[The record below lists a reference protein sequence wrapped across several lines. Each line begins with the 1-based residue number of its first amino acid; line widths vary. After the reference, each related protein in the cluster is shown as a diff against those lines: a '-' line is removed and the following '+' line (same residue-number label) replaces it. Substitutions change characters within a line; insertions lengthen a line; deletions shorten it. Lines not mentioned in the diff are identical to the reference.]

1 MKARHEASRTQSGR
15 VPAAHATQ
23 RRKGNGSAARQ
34 DRPNRA
40 VPQAAVQREIDAGS
54 RQPIQRVRAKP
65 TDEILKAAVAKCVSR
80 DMGSCCSMSAK
91 VHKLLAGHVDSVSE
105 TGAELMTWAENEGTE
120 EFDIGNH
127 TAATATWSE
136 GTFVVDTTCG
146 QFGGEDVYIGT
157 VSNWRSYIL
166 GLQKAKISHET
177 YESRSTPY
185 DDMDMV
191 LEAATLKKKIEPP
204 KPTRRIVTSST
215 ESKESKEVK
224 KPAKEEPKQSGPKKS
239 RCYLTTACVQHRGL
253 DDDCRE
259 LTVLRAFRDGY
270 LRRQPHGPALIGEY
284 YRHAPRLV
292 RAISGSPNANR
303 IWEWIYRVIQ
313 ECVRDIA
320 RGRPAQA
327 EAAYRAMVAEL
338 SAAFPR
344 RRTEARAPLSI
355 GKAKP

>member
-1 MKARHEASRTQSGR
+1 MKTRHEASGTQSGR
-15 VPAAHATQ
+15 VPAAHAAQ

-65 TDEILKAAVAKCVSR
+65 SDEVLKAAVAKCVSR
-80 DMGSCCSMSAK
+80 SMGSCCSMSAK

-157 VSNWRSYIL
+157 VSNWHAYIL

-191 LEAATLKKKIEPP
+191 LEAATLKKKVQPP
-204 KPTRRIVTSST
+204 KPTRRIDLSSS
-215 ESKESKEVK
+215 ESKVSKEVK
-224 KPAKEEPKQSGPKKS
+224 KPAKEEPKESGPKKS

-253 DDDCRE
+253 GDDCRE

-270 LRRQPHGPALIGEY
+270 LSAQPHGPALIGEY
-284 YRHAPRLV
+284 YRRAPRLV
-292 RAISGSPNANR
+292 RAISGAPNAHR
-303 IWEWIYRVIQ
+303 TWDWIYRVIRG
-313 ECVRDIA
+313 CVRDIA
-320 RGRPAQA
+320 RGRPERA
-327 EAAYRAMVAEL
+327 EAAYRAMVARL
-338 SAAFPR
+338 MAAFPPNGPG
-344 RRTEARAPLSI
+344 ARAPAAI
-355 GKAKP
+355 GGKKP